1 MVTSYVLGPG
11 FDLKTLRKDKTKR
24 FFDMARAESPSSVAA
39 LEDNFQFVLQLS
51 VTYAPDGLFPPHS
64 VFKVHLACLP
74 NIHSICVGTHTSFN
88 TYIYIFRVLPNTC
101 NSQKKGFPY
110 RDHPKGAQSKVFFF
124 GNWQSGT

>member
-24 FFDMARAESPSSVAA
+24 FFDMARAESPSYVAA

-88 TYIYIFRVLPNTC
+88 TYNIFIFIYIHR
-101 NSQKKGFPY
+101 
-110 RDHPKGAQSKVFFF
+110 
-124 GNWQSGT
+124 